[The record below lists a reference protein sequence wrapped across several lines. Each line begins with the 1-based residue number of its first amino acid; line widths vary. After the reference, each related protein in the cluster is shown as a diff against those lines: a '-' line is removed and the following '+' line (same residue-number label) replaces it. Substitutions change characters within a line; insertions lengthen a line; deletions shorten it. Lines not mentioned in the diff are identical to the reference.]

1 MRLLQK
7 TKPRFGLF
15 SGSTLKMIACL
26 FMLIDHAGMILFPQ
40 NPLWRWLGRLAF
52 PLFAFFMA
60 EGCRYSKK
68 PLKRFL
74 LVLAMG
80 VGYLIFYKLYAGQ
93 IYPSVF
99 LTFAV
104 SIALCSF
111 LDWLK
116 VFVFAFF
123 SNKKSLLWRLPVAAL
138 SLVTVLCG
146 AWRLFELLP
155 FDYGFFGMLTP
166 VLVHLFHFRNARVP
180 SFLRALDAYPC
191 RLVMLAL
198 GLCLLAPSSP
208 LGHMQWF
215 ALAAIPFLALYDG
228 TAGDRRLKYAFY
240 LFYPLH
246 LVALEGIYTLL
257 FMLSYL

>member
-1 MRLLQK
+1 MRLLQQ
-7 TKPRFGLF
+7 TRSRFGLF

-26 FMLIDHAGMILFPQ
+26 FMLIDHAGMILFPE
-40 NPLWRWLGRLAF
+40 NPIWRWLGRLAF

-99 LTFAV
+99 LTFSV

-116 VFVFAFF
+116 SFVFIG
-123 SNKKSLLWRLPVAAL
+123 NRKKLLWRLPAAAF
-138 SLVTVLCG
+138 SLAIVLCG
-146 AWRLFELLP
+146 AWRLFALLP

-166 VLVHLFHFRNARVP
+166 VLVHLFHFRNARSH
-180 SFLRALDAYPC
+180 SFLNALDAYPC
-191 RLVMLAL
+191 RLIMLAV
-198 GLCLLAPSSP
+198 GLCLIAPLSP
-208 LGHMQWF
+208 LGDMQWF
-215 ALAAIPFLALYDG
+215 ALAAIPLLALYDG

-246 LVALEGIYTLL
+246 LVVLEGIYTLL